1 MICDEGAKRG
11 AGGGGGGGREGGG
24 GGGEGGGG
32 GGGGGR
38 GLEDG
43 CLVEI
48 FMWMKLS
55 FSVLYKR

>member
-11 AGGGGGGGREGGG
+11 AGGGW
-24 GGGEGGGG
+24 
-32 GGGGGR
+32 GGGR

-43 CLVEI
+43 FLVEI